1 MFEEKDIF
9 LNACNYCFFLG
20 DAIPPIFAYNHSVG
34 KSVVGGY
41 VYRGCQN
48 PNLYGKYIFGDTM
61 TS

>member
-1 MFEEKDIF
+1 MKKKTFF
-9 LNACNYCFFLG
+9 LTRVMIVFSLG